1 MAMTQDAVLT
11 HSEAG
16 VTTITMNRP
25 ERLNALSAEMMEALQ
40 AALQG
45 AADDPACRCVL
56 LTGNGRGF
64 SSGAD
69 LSAVAPAFEK
79 DSPIDFG
86 APLEPVYHPT
96 LRLMRGMAK
105 PVVAAVNGVAAGA
118 GCNIA
123 LAADIVLAAR
133 SARFMQAF
141 VRIGLVPDASGSW
154 VVPRLIGRARAMQWM
169 MSGEP
174 LDAQTAL
181 DWGLIAELHDDEA
194 LPEQAAERARQL
206 AAQPTQALA
215 GIKRLLDAS
224 SGNDFEAQLAL
235 EARTQ
240 TEVGYSA
247 DTREG
252 IQAFLE
258 KRPAQFRGE

>member
-1 MAMTQDAVLT
+1 
-11 HSEAG
+11 
-16 VTTITMNRP
+16 
-25 ERLNALSAEMMEALQ
+25 
-40 AALQG
+40 
-45 AADDPACRCVL
+45 
-56 LTGNGRGF
+56 
-64 SSGAD
+64 
-69 LSAVAPAFEK
+69 
-79 DSPIDFG
+79 
-86 APLEPVYHPT
+86 
-96 LRLMRGMAK
+96 MAK

-194 LPEQAAERARQL
+194 LPKQAAERARQL